1 MPLYEF
7 RCRSSTCNASFYMEE
22 PRRRVSCPRC
32 GGAAR
37 RQPAGAAIVVSFVL
51 EDVRDYCGPIS
62 LAKATELVARVDWS
76 GAFEAMAIAFLNQQM
91 SSPHHG
97 QR

>member
-1 MPLYEF
+1 
-7 RCRSSTCNASFYMEE
+7 MEE
-22 PRRRVSCPRC
+22 PRRRVSCPLC
-32 GGAAR
+32 GGAAP
-37 RQPAGAAIVVSFVL
+37 RQPVGAAIVVSFVL

-76 GAFEAMAIAFLNQQM
+76 GAFEAMAIALLNQQM

>member
-1 MPLYEF
+1 MPLYAF
-7 RCRSSTCNASFYMEE
+7 RCPSAACGASFYLEE
-22 PRRRVSCPRC
+22 PRRRVSCPLC

-51 EDVRDYCGPIS
+51 EDIRDYCGPIS
-62 LAKATELVARVDWS
+62 LAKATELVARIDWS
-76 GAFEAMAIAFLNQQM
+76 GAFEALALLNWQL
-91 SSPHHG
+91 SSLSPHHG

>member
-1 MPLYEF
+1 
-7 RCRSSTCNASFYMEE
+7 MEE
-22 PRRRVSCPRC
+22 PRRRVSCPLC
-32 GGAAR
+32 GGAAP
-37 RQPAGAAIVVSFVL
+37 RQPVGAAIVVSFVL
-51 EDVRDYCGPIS
+51 EDIRDYCGPIS

-76 GAFEAMAIAFLNQQM
+76 GAFEAMAIALLNQQM